1 MNQFILLMVGLFAL
15 ALGSILGYYARQ
27 SIAKKK
33 AGTIEQTLQKRLQKA
48 KETADSILSEAKEK
62 SQKILEAT
70 KEETSQRHS
79 ELLRTERL
87 LLKREHILDQK
98 FLILNSN
105 RKSFRKR

>member
-1 MNQFILLMVGLFAL
+1 MNQFILLIVGIFAL
-15 ALGSILGYYARQ
+15 TFGSILGYYARQ

-62 SQKILEAT
+62 SQKILEVT

-79 ELLRTERL
+79 ELLRKKITIE
-87 LLKREHILDQK
+87 KGAY
-98 FLILNSN
+98 
-105 RKSFRKR
+105 FRPENF